1 MDASDPDFMKEV
13 LGPLYRRRGLR
24 VRSVRPRLMSY
35 TPGSRA
41 TLGYQV
47 RLHPLRDRPESEEML
62 VGKLNSTRPLAE
74 MMANNWAMWRETE
87 ALFGQAR
94 PVGVVQSIG
103 LSLQE
108 HLDGDRLNAHVG
120 DPGFPDLLRQV
131 GEAAAHLH
139 LARVPLSKTRSAERE
154 ITALRRRFGILSEI
168 HPDRGRISG
177 LERRMVEALGERLRV
192 SAPVHGDFHHAN
204 VMVAGGR
211 VHLIDFDEMGLGDP
225 MLDVGRFMVSLS
237 LPSRR
242 LIGDLRLCDLAR
254 DTFLEAYARL
264 APVEEGQLA
273 LFEAVA
279 YIASAASAFRLQA
292 PTWETDMQSLVERA
306 EARLHRLGGGPVG
319 VPGAAAAAPV
329 ERAQWL
335 ADPTYVEL
343 LVKPDALALR
353 GAETDGVEVQDVRE
367 KDGVVKADYR
377 VGLRRNGRREA
388 VKLSGLAG
396 PFVQARALRR
406 AIEQVSAE
414 LAGVPDGL
422 VLPVPMGQSPGLSL
436 LLFTPPAG
444 ARLPGMIE
452 ETPAVAEALARALA
466 ALHALDV
473 VVPRLRPLAGYL
485 AAAARGPGGADPAQA
500 VNGPIP
506 ELEGEEDLRRLSL
519 DGVRL
524 SQFTLEDGRIGLR
537 RADALVMAHPLV
549 AAGRLAAE
557 LSAGYPNEAAERFR
571 RAYGEASGTPPEA
584 LRPFERL
591 ARPAVARK
599 EAR

>member
-1 MDASDPDFMKEV
+1 
-13 LGPLYRRRGLR
+13 
-24 VRSVRPRLMSY
+24 MS
-35 TPGSRA
+35 PWFWC
-41 TLGYQV
+41 QV
-47 RLHPLRDRPESEEML
+47 FVS
-62 VGKLNSTRPLAE
+62 
-74 MMANNWAMWRETE
+74 
-87 ALFGQAR
+87 
-94 PVGVVQSIG
+94 
-103 LSLQE
+103 
-108 HLDGDRLNAHVG
+108 HL
-120 DPGFPDLLRQV
+120 
-131 GEAAAHLH
+131 
-139 LARVPLSKTRSAERE
+139 
-154 ITALRRRFGILSEI
+154 
-168 HPDRGRISG
+168 
-177 LERRMVEALGERLRV
+177 
-192 SAPVHGDFHHAN
+192 
-204 VMVAGGR
+204 
-211 VHLIDFDEMGLGDP
+211 
-225 MLDVGRFMVSLS
+225 
-237 LPSRR
+237 
-242 LIGDLRLCDLAR
+242 
-254 DTFLEAYARL
+254 
-264 APVEEGQLA
+264 
-273 LFEAVA
+273 
-279 YIASAASAFRLQA
+279 
-292 PTWETDMQSLVERA
+292 
-306 EARLHRLGGGPVG
+306 
-319 VPGAAAAAPV
+319 AAAPV

-367 KDGVVKADYR
+367 KDGVVKANYR

-557 LSAGYPNEAAERFR
+557 LAAGYPEEAAERFR